1 MRRLLPVLAAAA
13 FVGGCCVKSQPP
25 KPPYYGPTSDLRSL
39 IDELNTRNA
48 RLVSL
53 RAEGGFS
60 ADFVDP
66 KTKKHDGGD
75 GDVTLLLM
83 PPQNL
88 RLRGT
93 VFGQLMFDVGANSQD
108 YWLHL
113 PKQDVMYTGTL
124 AAEPNDL
131 ASSLP
136 IRPDVLAE
144 VLGLK
149 PISADLLGQ
158 PFPTLRFNHDD
169 DCYMLTW
176 SLRLRDRWAVQK
188 EVWYDRTSLVPTR
201 VLLYDAAGRVVLRA
215 IPSQP
220 KPVEGYAPPVMFPS
234 KFELLFTDTGSTF
247 ELRLSTLEQRRG
259 KAPSERTFVLPEPPE
274 GTKRESL
281 DR

>member
-1 MRRLLPVLAAAA
+1 MRAVLPIVLAAAA
-13 FVGGCCVKSQPP
+13 VVGGCVKPEPP
-25 KPPYYGPTSDLRSL
+25 KPPYYGPTADLPTL
-39 IDELNTRNA
+39 VDELNARNA

-66 KTKKHDGGD
+66 NTKKHDGGD
-75 GDVTLLLM
+75 GDITLLMM

-93 VFGQLMFDVGANSQD
+93 VFGQLMFDLGSNTEQ

-124 AAEPNDL
+124 AAEPGDRT
-131 ASSLP
+131 ASLP

-149 PISADLLGQ
+149 PIPTELTAQ
-158 PFPTLRFNHDD
+158 PFPTLRFNHDA
-169 DCYMLTW
+169 DCYMLAWTV
-176 SLRLRDRWAVQK
+176 RLRDRWAVQK
-188 EVWYDRTSLVPTR
+188 EVWYDRQTLVPTR
-201 VLLYDAAGRVVLRA
+201 VLLYDANGRVVLRA
-215 IPSQP
+215 LPSKPQP
-220 KPVEGYAPPVMFPS
+220 IAGYEPPLSFPS

-259 KAPSERTFVLPEPPE
+259 RAPSERTFVTPEPPE